1 MEAIVPMLI
10 GWRLGMTAYQRE
22 GRLKRRCRTPTNADT
37 SPVDIF
43 LHIPK
48 TAGTTLVR
56 ILHRQYAKTGFV
68 SIKAGT
74 SFENAKL
81 QIVREEEERF
91 RLVYGHVP
99 FGIHDALTRPV
110 RYFTLVRDPVD
121 RVLSHYYFARSY
133 PAHRLYKEITEK
145 RMTLRDYVASGITG
159 ELANGQTAL
168 LAGQKQDAPSGD
180 LSLLEC
186 AQANIMSHF
195 AAAGV
200 IEDFDRTIILFK
212 LALGWR
218 KPLVYES
225 ANVTAGRPDA
235 NAIDEETLEAIR
247 SQNRLDEL
255 LYRFIRDRFHWAVAN
270 NDRSVRRELRVLR
283 LGNAVYRYGLRPVRR
298 RLRPVRRWSR
308 EMTRP
313 GSGT

>member
-1 MEAIVPMLI
+1 M
-10 GWRLGMTAYQRE
+10 
-22 GRLKRRCRTPTNADT
+22 KRRCRAATNTDS
-37 SPVDIF
+37 SPIDIF

-56 ILHRQYAKTGFV
+56 ILHRQYGRTGYV

-81 QIVREEEERF
+81 QIVREEIDGF

-121 RVLSHYYFARSY
+121 RVVSHYYFARSH
-133 PAHRLYKEITEK
+133 PAHRLYREITEK

-180 LSLLEC
+180 LSLLER
-186 AQANIMSHF
+186 AQANIMRHF
-195 AAAGV
+195 AAVGV
-200 IEDFDRTIILFK
+200 TEDFDRTIVLFK

-218 KPLVYES
+218 MPLVYES
-225 ANVTAGRPDA
+225 VNVTAGRPDA

-255 LYRFIRDRFHWAVAN
+255 LYRFIRDRLNWTIAN
-270 NDRSVRRELRVLR
+270 NEGAVRRELRVLR
-283 LGNAVYRYGLRPVRR
+283 LDNAVYRHGLRPVRR
-298 RLRPVRRWSR
+298 RLRPVRRWTE
-308 EMTRP
+308 EMIRRASP
-313 GSGT
+313 PNSGPRIR